1 MHRVSTPK
9 YTRLTHRRGVS
20 TPVRA
25 AAQSKED
32 TGRLDYVLIDFTDFI
47 EDKVRRDGTLT
58 HLDKF
63 KNYNCIG
70 Y

>member
-1 MHRVSTPK
+1 MSTLK
-9 YTRLTHRRGVS
+9 YTRLTHRRWVS

-32 TGRLDYVLIDFTDFI
+32 TGHLDYVLIDFI
-47 EDKVRRDGTLT
+47 EDKVRRVGTLT
-58 HLDKF
+58 NFDKF

-70 Y
+70 C